1 MARVRPPKVK
11 KGDKLTL
18 KVIVRD
24 KVKERFKTEN
34 VKEAADFYSKRYE
47 AGIFC
52 RVWINNKKLTIAEA
66 DLLLL
71 HKRSP
76 IVNTGIYWKNKKG
89 GVMQ

>member
-1 MARVRPPKVK
+1 MARVRPLKVK
-11 KGDKLTL
+11 KGDFIIL
-18 KVIVRD
+18 KIIEQG
-24 KVKERFKTEN
+24 KIKARFKTEN
-34 VKEAADFYSKRYE
+34 IEEARSYYSKKYE

-76 IVNTGIYWKNKKG
+76 TVNTGIYWKNKKG